1 MVVETQ
7 KESLNMNKLIAT
19 KKEFILI
26 EGDMIVPDS
35 KPDILSTI
43 CTSGTV
49 CIYKKEVSADKVKID
64 GNINAYIMYL
74 TEDTQDRVRGINTN
88 LDFSES
94 ITVPNV
100 EDGMECELEA
110 TLNRIECKVI
120 NGRKI
125 GMKAT
130 LEVQMKIYS
139 NEMVEMV
146 NDIINNNEIQM
157 LKQDMKVNSLVGM
170 GSTRIDAKETIAI
183 DAIDNLAEILKLSM
197 DIGNKDIKM
206 SYNKILTKAEANIK
220 ILYLTEDNRINS
232 VYAKIPIVGFI
243 DVSDVNENN
252 ICDVL
257 YETRNVILKPN
268 PVEEHSIYVEIQLGV
283 SATVYEEKQIQVIQD
298 FYSPCENLICNR
310 KQITTIMGKQ
320 NKKEV
325 KQIREKVRLE
335 GIENQT
341 MVDVDIIPNITKE
354 TNLDSKVIYEGELQ
368 LKFMFIDATMQTNI
382 KEATIPFEHVIEG
395 LDGGENR
402 NTNTRYEILNQ
413 DFIIQ
418 NGGEITTNI
427 DMLADIASYQDAR
440 LSVADEIQSDGER
453 EEQDYSIILYIVKE
467 GDSLWKIAKEFGST
481 IDDIKR
487 TNGIEDENL
496 IMLGQK
502 LFIPRYIKMSISS
515 KETPMIINA

>member
-220 ILYLTEDNRINS
+220 IIYLTEDNRMNS
-232 VYAKIPIVGFI
+232 VHAKIPVVGFI
-243 DVSDVNENN
+243 DVADVNENN

-440 LSVADEIQSDGER
+440 FSVADEIQSDGER

-496 IMLGQK
+496 IMPGQK

>member
-1 MVVETQ
+1 MVVETL

-110 TLNRIECKVI
+110 TLSRIECKVI

-232 VYAKIPIVGFI
+232 VHAKIPVVGFI
-243 DVSDVNENN
+243 DVADVNENN

-283 SATVYEEKQIQVIQD
+283 SATVYEEKQIQMIQD
-298 FYSPCENLICNR
+298 FYSPCENLTCNR

-325 KQIREKVRLE
+325 KQIREKVRIE

-341 MVDVDIIPNITKE
+341 MIDVDIIPNITKE

-368 LKFMFIDATMQTNI
+368 LKFMFIDTTMQTNI
-382 KEATIPFEHVIEG
+382 KETTIPFEHVIEG

-413 DFIIQ
+413 DIIIQ
-418 NGGEITTNI
+418 NGGEITANI

-453 EEQDYSIILYIVKE
+453 EKQDYSIILYIVKE

-487 TNGIEDENL
+487 TNGIEDENV
-496 IMLGQK
+496 IMPGQK
-502 LFIPRYIKMSISS
+502 LFIPRYFKTSVSS
-515 KETPMIINA
+515 KETPMIMDA

>member
-220 ILYLTEDNRINS
+220 IIYLTEDNRMNS
-232 VYAKIPIVGFI
+232 VHAKIPVVGFI
-243 DVSDVNENN
+243 DVADVNENN

-496 IMLGQK
+496 IMPGQK

>member
-7 KESLNMNKLIAT
+7 KESLNINKLIAT

-125 GMKAT
+125 GIKAT

-139 NEMVEMV
+139 NEVVEMV
-146 NDIINNNEIQM
+146 NEIINNNEIQM

-170 GSTRIDAKETIAI
+170 GSTRIDAKETITI
-183 DAIDNLAEILKLSM
+183 DAIDNLAEVLKLSM

-220 ILYLTEDNRINS
+220 ILYLTEDNRMNS
-232 VYAKIPIVGFI
+232 VHAKIPVVGFI
-243 DVSDVNENN
+243 DVPDVNENN

-268 PVEEHSIYVEIQLGV
+268 PVEEHSIYVEIQFGV

-298 FYSPCENLICNR
+298 FYSPCENLTCNK

-325 KQIREKVRLE
+325 KQIREKVRLD

-341 MVDVDIIPNITKE
+341 MIDVDIIPNITKE

-368 LKFMFIDATMQTNI
+368 LKFMFVDATMQTNI
-382 KEATIPFEHVIEG
+382 KATTIPFEHVIEG

-427 DMLADIASYQDAR
+427 DMLADIDSYQDAR

-496 IMLGQK
+496 IMPGQK
-502 LFIPRYIKMSISS
+502 LFIPRYIKTSVSS
-515 KETPMIINA
+515 KEAPMIINA

>member
-157 LKQDMKVNSLVGM
+157 LKQNMKVNSLVGM

-220 ILYLTEDNRINS
+220 IIYLTEDNRMNS
-232 VYAKIPIVGFI
+232 VHAKIPVVGFI
-243 DVSDVNENN
+243 DVADVNENN

-298 FYSPCENLICNR
+298 FYSPCENLTCNR

-427 DMLADIASYQDAR
+427 DMLADIASYQDER

-496 IMLGQK
+496 IMPGQK
-502 LFIPRYIKMSISS
+502 LFIPRYIKTSVSS
-515 KETPMIINA
+515 KETPMILNA

>member
-146 NDIINNNEIQM
+146 NDIINNN
-157 LKQDMKVNSLVGM
+157 VV
-170 GSTRIDAKETIAI
+170 
-183 DAIDNLAEILKLSM
+183 
-197 DIGNKDIKM
+197 
-206 SYNKILTKAEANIK
+206 
-220 ILYLTEDNRINS
+220 
-232 VYAKIPIVGFI
+232 
-243 DVSDVNENN
+243 
-252 ICDVL
+252 
-257 YETRNVILKPN
+257 
-268 PVEEHSIYVEIQLGV
+268 
-283 SATVYEEKQIQVIQD
+283 
-298 FYSPCENLICNR
+298 
-310 KQITTIMGKQ
+310 
-320 NKKEV
+320 
-325 KQIREKVRLE
+325 
-335 GIENQT
+335 
-341 MVDVDIIPNITKE
+341 
-354 TNLDSKVIYEGELQ
+354 
-368 LKFMFIDATMQTNI
+368 
-382 KEATIPFEHVIEG
+382 
-395 LDGGENR
+395 
-402 NTNTRYEILNQ
+402 
-413 DFIIQ
+413 
-418 NGGEITTNI
+418 
-427 DMLADIASYQDAR
+427 
-440 LSVADEIQSDGER
+440 
-453 EEQDYSIILYIVKE
+453 
-467 GDSLWKIAKEFGST
+467 
-481 IDDIKR
+481 
-487 TNGIEDENL
+487 
-496 IMLGQK
+496 
-502 LFIPRYIKMSISS
+502 
-515 KETPMIINA
+515 